1 MAKPISP
8 NVAVYPVTAQTNA
21 LGHLTIGN
29 VDVIELAKKYG
40 TPLWLMDE
48 ATIKA
53 AVLACRAGLA
63 NYPNSQILYAGKA
76 FLCMAM
82 CNLID
87 NLDLGL
93 DVVSHGELYTALKAG
108 FPADKIYLHGN
119 NKSALEI
126 EEALK
131 AGDVKIVIDSFS
143 EIELTSQ
150 IAKKLGKK
158 AKVLLR
164 LTPGI
169 EPDTHRYIQT
179 GQKNS
184 KFGIDIEDTLKASRL
199 VYEHQDSLNL
209 IGLHAHIGSQSKE
222 LDPYLEIV
230 SLMAD
235 AYATI
240 KDNLGIVLQ
249 ELDLGGGL
257 GISYTAND
265 NPIALYDWS
274 YAVADRVKIC
284 FEDKG
289 LALPKLLL
297 EPGRSIVGTAGITL
311 YKAGHMKK
319 TNDGVNY
326 LSLDGGMADNPRP
339 VTYQALYHA
348 EIANRMN
355 APTGEHCLT
364 LVGKFC
370 ESGDIIIKDTN
381 LPAEPG
387 DYIAVFA
394 TGAYNYSMASNYN
407 RTARPACLLIN
418 EGEAEVI
425 IERETNEDLTQHDRV
440 PKRLHKQRA
449 KPITC

>member
-1 MAKPISP
+1 
-8 NVAVYPVTAQTNA
+8 VYPVTAQTNA

-29 VDVIELAKKYG
+29 VDVIELAEQYG
-40 TPLWLMDE
+40 TPLWLIDE
-48 ATIKA
+48 ATIKQ
-53 AVLACRAGLA
+53 AVLACRQGLA

-82 CNLID
+82 CSLID
-87 NLDLGL
+87 SLELGL

-108 FPADKIYLHGN
+108 FPANKIYLHGN

-131 AGDVKIVIDSFS
+131 AGDVKIVLDSFS

-150 IAKKLGKK
+150 IARNLGKK

-169 EPDTHRYIQT
+169 EPDTHHYIQT

-184 KFGIDIEDTLKASRL
+184 KFGIDIEDSLTASKLIHENNDALTL
-199 VYEHQDSLNL
+199 V
-209 IGLHAHIGSQSKE
+209 GLHAHIGSQSQE

-240 KDNLGIVLQ
+240 KNNLGIVLE

-265 NPIALYDWS
+265 SPIAIYDWA
-274 YAVADRVKIC
+274 YALAERVKIC
-284 FEDKG
+284 FEG
-289 LALPKLLL
+289 RNLALPKLLL
-297 EPGRSIVGTAGITL
+297 EPGRSIVGTAGVTL

-319 TNDGVNY
+319 TNDGINY
-326 LSLDGGMADNPRP
+326 LALDGGMADNPRP

-355 APTGEHCLT
+355 APTGEHSLT

-381 LPAEPG
+381 LPATPG

-407 RTARPACLLIN
+407 RTARPACLLIS

-425 IERETNEDLTQHDRV
+425 IERETNEILTQQDRI
-440 PKRLHKQRA
+440 PERLYKQNI
-449 KPITC
+449 KHSLI